1 MDFSEFISLF
11 THFDK
16 HLDTFVDSHGAWAYL
31 LSSVIVFAETGFV
44 VFPFL
49 PGDSLLFALG
59 AISARVSA
67 NPEDGHLLNLF
78 ALMGWLV
85 LAAVLGNTV
94 NYAIGRRVGLA
105 AVKSGKVKFVRQ
117 SHLDRTHA
125 FFEKHGGKA
134 VVISR
139 FVPIVRTVA
148 PFVAGAGQMNMARF
162 QVYNMLGAA
171 LWVVACCVA
180 GYFFGNIPF
189 VREHFSMVVLGIIVV
204 SLIPVVASV
213 IQVRRENDAPLAPA
227 DHPAARPPEPAAQMP
242 QRAPGASAHEFK
254 PAPSRTERSAV

>member
-1 MDFSEFISLF
+1 MQLSDLISLV
-11 THFDK
+11 TSFDQY
-16 HLDTFVDSHGAWAYL
+16 LDKFVDAHGAWTYL

-67 NPEDGHLLNLF
+67 NPADGHLLSLF
-78 ALMGWLV
+78 PLMGWLT

-94 NYAIGRRVGLA
+94 NYAIGRRIGLA
-105 AVKSGKVKFVRQ
+105 AVRSGRVKFVKQ

-148 PFVAGAGQMNMARF
+148 PFVAGAGQMNFARF

-171 LWVVACCVA
+171 LWVIVCCDA

-189 VREHFSMVVLGIIVV
+189 VREHFSMVVLFIVAA
-204 SLIPVVASV
+204 SMIPVVISAV
-213 IQVRRENDAPLAPA
+213 QMRREARLGDLAPQSTA
-227 DHPAARPPEPAAQMP
+227 DAASTDAGSQAVEAKSNPA
-242 QRAPGASAHEFK
+242 
-254 PAPSRTERSAV
+254 TERTAA

>member
-1 MDFSEFISLF
+1 MDFSDLISLV
-11 THFDK
+11 THFDQ
-16 HLDTFVDSHGAWAYL
+16 HLDKFVDAHGAWTYL

-59 AISARVSA
+59 AISARMSA
-67 NPEDGHLLNLF
+67 DPADGHLLNLF
-78 ALMGWLV
+78 ALMGWLT
-85 LAAVLGNTV
+85 LAAVIGNTV
-94 NYAIGRRVGLA
+94 NYAIGRRIGLA
-105 AVKSGKVKFVRQ
+105 AVKSGKVKFVKQ
-117 SHLDRTHA
+117 AHLDRTHA

-148 PFVAGAGQMNMARF
+148 PFVAGAGQMNLARF
-162 QVYNMLGAA
+162 QLYNVLGAA

-189 VREHFSMVVLGIIVV
+189 VREHFSMVVLFIIAASMV
-204 SLIPVVASV
+204 PVVISAIQMRREARENAANPKPAHAEPTTPTPGGHASV
-213 IQVRRENDAPLAPA
+213 APVVE
-227 DHPAARPPEPAAQMP
+227 HK
-242 QRAPGASAHEFK
+242 SK
-254 PAPSRTERSAV
+254 PAHERSAA

>member
-1 MDFSEFISLF
+1 MQISDVISLI
-11 THFDK
+11 TDFDK
-16 HLDTFVDSHGAWAYL
+16 HLDTFVDAHGAWTYL

-44 VFPFL
+44 VLPFL

-67 NPEDGHLLNLF
+67 NPEEGHLLNLF
-78 ALMGWLV
+78 ALMGWLT

-105 AVKSGKVKFVRQ
+105 AVRSGKVKFVKQ

-139 FVPIVRTVA
+139 FVPIIRTVA
-148 PFVAGAGQMNMARF
+148 PFVAGAGQMNFVRF
-162 QVYNMLGAA
+162 QVYNVLGAA
-171 LWVVACCVA
+171 LWVVACCVG

-189 VREHFSMVVLGIIVV
+189 VREHFSMVVLFIIAA
-204 SLIPVVASV
+204 SMIPVVISAV
-213 IQVRRENDAPLAPA
+213 QMRRESREQGAASKSEGAPVAHAPA
-227 DHPAARPPEPAAQMP
+227 PAPEI
-242 QRAPGASAHEFK
+242 K
-254 PAPSRTERSAV
+254 PATGSGSPSGERASERSAA